1 MTTKVTKESLE
12 GRIRYLES
20 VSKLGLSLSEEY
32 QLEAYRM
39 LLERLTL
46 ESTLNAALNSP
57 APAPSEKLKELMN
70 RVPRYRAVSE

>member
-1 MTTKVTKESLE
+1 MKVTKESLE

-39 LLERLTL
+39 LLAILT
-46 ESTLNAALNSP
+46 ENPVYQHVLNQDYGIQD
-57 APAPSEKLKELMN
+57 E
-70 RVPRYRAVSE
+70 